1 VGNGHAD
8 NRVQGRATGETV
20 MPSSTFAAIG
30 PIMAAIEKIKPT
42 SVLDVGCGNGK
53 YGFLCR
59 EYIEYWLQKTPII
72 HGIEVFAPYV
82 TKLERQKIYDGIFK
96 SEAIDELEYMGSN
109 SYDVVLA
116 IDILEHFNEEDG
128 KQFIGELKRV
138 GKNVI
143 ICTPTIVKEQGA
155 CFGNKYEIHKKQWT
169 PDEIEQDG
177 PNRQVFIG
185 RENFTIVVITEQNK

>member
-1 VGNGHAD
+1 
-8 NRVQGRATGETV
+8 

-72 HGIEVFAPYV
+72 HGIEGFRPYV
-82 TKLERQKIYDGIFK
+82 KGWRTKKIYDNIEIGN
-96 SEAIDELEYMGSN
+96 AIDVLIKRNEKLRGIKY
-109 SYDVVLA
+109 YDAVLA

-128 KQFIGELKRV
+128 KLFIRELKRI

-155 CFGNKYEIHKKQWT
+155 CFGNEYEIHKKQWT
-169 PDEIEQDG
+169 PDEIEPDG
-177 PNRQVFIG
+177 PNRQVLVG
-185 RENFTIVVITEQNK
+185 RENFTIVVITE